1 MNSSGFVILPGSKSG
16 TSVRLKAKTVREL
29 RLEKVQLEME
39 NKEMEKKLRQLQSN
53 MSREKEERK
62 KSSAYH
68 WKSGQAGPMTIQAR
82 VLSQS
87 KEKNNK
93 VSSGKVK
100 LQILKEQMKEPVKE
114 PFKHGMSNSVAH
126 EKSEVK
132 ELACGQC
139 ETKSRLLTEA
149 NMHFGKLE
157 VVHHFTNE
165 VNLNESKIN
174 HEEKKVNC
182 KHQVTSNRFS
192 SLPVSVSSAE
202 ELFSESAW
210 TGLDDQDKGLLLNGT
225 FNEEESAKSF
235 QEALIRWRNGSCDH
249 RKEQH
254 AGKVLSESVGI
265 CEVQTNLTS
274 VKERFQIQFKEGGLS
289 YVEKLLL
296 KKYRRAAVDEI
307 SGSCIKDL
315 RPMQTQ
321 TVPHQAVIGGGEKGD
336 DDDDDVN
343 DLTVEEV
350 KRYWTSVFRELVPKT
365 VPETVPESAEPTL
378 KIEFLDDS
386 YCTNLEESCNFLV
399 TEAGAIEMN
408 NQRKT
413 EPLEE
418 FESFPAVASQNN
430 TLLDFLPEET
440 VGTMRKSSCHLT
452 ATADTP
458 YLLHLPL
465 DRYPVSSEE
474 ILHEK
479 MVVCSVLERNAE
491 QKDTIELKTAGRSL
505 SSCKLPEK
513 TSDPSELMSNN
524 YLFEIQL
531 QKNDKDS
538 QELDGGC
545 NSQSLVMPV
554 ITTSSADV
562 SKIQKSASPQYR
574 GLEGF
579 FVVGVNPKQV
589 TLEASSSLPADSS
602 AMKRSIPFPGHKKW
616 VADRSLS
623 ECADDSV
630 VQGVIESQ
638 LNRSSSGLET
648 QNRISPLM
656 VVCRSYSGNESKRP
670 HSADMLQH
678 KLTRSCPKNIQPRPK
693 SSPMQTFRVDGE
705 IPKHEC
711 IDVTKQDEDH
721 WKYIADQ
728 EALLTLEKELQSY
741 ASSQEKLY
749 SLTSEDVT
757 SSSRC
762 LRKICGNVTDFH
774 KNLELKDQNRDD
786 IPGGCDEGQMGDKE
800 EILEDKRQVLALQ

>member
-100 LQILKEQMKEPVKE
+100 LQILKEQTKEPVKE

-235 QEALIRWRNGSCDH
+235 QEALIQWRNGSCDH

-296 KKYRRAAVDEI
+296 KKYRRAAVDKI

-321 TVPHQAVIGGGEKGD
+321 TVPHQAMIGGGEKGD

-418 FESFPAVASQNN
+418 FE
-430 TLLDFLPEET
+430 
-440 VGTMRKSSCHLT
+440 
-452 ATADTP
+452 
-458 YLLHLPL
+458 
-465 DRYPVSSEE
+465 RYPVSSEE

-554 ITTSSADV
+554 ITTSSALQDV

-786 IPGGCDEGQMGDKE
+786 MPGGCDEGQMDDKE

>member
-87 KEKNNK
+87 KEKSNK

-100 LQILKEQMKEPVKE
+100 LQILKEQTKEPVKE
-114 PFKHGMSNSVAH
+114 PFKHEMSNSVAH

-132 ELACGQC
+132 ELACEQC
-139 ETKSRLLTEA
+139 ETKSTLL
-149 NMHFGKLE
+149 
-157 VVHHFTNE
+157 
-165 VNLNESKIN
+165 
-174 HEEKKVNC
+174 
-182 KHQVTSNRFS
+182 
-192 SLPVSVSSAE
+192 
-202 ELFSESAW
+202 ELSSESAW
-210 TGLDDQDKGLLLNGT
+210 TGLDNQDKGLLLNGT

-235 QEALIRWRNGSCDH
+235 QEALIQWRNGSCDH

-254 AGKVLSESVGI
+254 AGKVLTESVGI

-274 VKERFQIQFKEGGLS
+274 VKERFQIQFKAGGLS
-289 YVEKLLL
+289 YMEKLLL

-321 TVPHQAVIGGGEKGD
+321 TVPHQAVIGGGEKG
-336 DDDDDVN
+336 DDDDVN

-386 YCTNLEESCNFLV
+386 YCTDLEESCNFLV

-430 TLLDFLPEET
+430 TLLDLLPEET
-440 VGTMRKSSCHLT
+440 VGRMRKSLCHLT

-458 YLLHLPL
+458 YLLHLSL
-465 DRYPVSSEE
+465 DRNPVSSEE

-554 ITTSSADV
+554 ITTSSALQDV
-562 SKIQKSASPQYR
+562 SKIQKSASPRYR

-589 TLEASSSLPADSS
+589 MLEASFSLPADSS

-630 VQGVIESQ
+630 VQGVVESQ

-656 VVCRSYSGNESKRP
+656 VVCRSYSGNDSKRP

-678 KLTRSCPKNIQPRPK
+678 KLTRNCPKNIQPRPK
-693 SSPMQTFRVDGE
+693 SSPMHMFRVDTE

-762 LRKICGNVTDFH
+762 LRKIYGNITDFH

-786 IPGGCDEGQMGDKE
+786 IPGGCDEGQMDDKE

>member
-1 MNSSGFVILPGSKSG
+1 MNSNGFVILPGSKSG

-68 WKSGQAGPMTIQAR
+68 WKTGQAGPMTIQAR

-93 VSSGKVK
+93 VSLGKVK

-114 PFKHGMSNSVAH
+114 PFKHEMSNSVAH

-139 ETKSRLLTEA
+139 ETKSGLLTEA

-182 KHQVTSNRFS
+182 KHQVTSNKFS

-235 QEALIRWRNGSCDH
+235 HEALIQWRNGSCDH

-254 AGKVLSESVGI
+254 AESVGI
-265 CEVQTNLTS
+265 CEVQTNLTI
-274 VKERFQIQFKEGGLS
+274 VKEHVQIQFKEGGLS
-289 YVEKLLL
+289 YMEKLLL
-296 KKYRRAAVDEI
+296 KKYRRTAVDEI

-321 TVPHQAVIGGGEKGD
+321 TVSHQAVAGGGEKG
-336 DDDDDVN
+336 DDDDVN

-350 KRYWTSVFRELVPKT
+350 KRYWTSVFREQVTK
-365 VPETVPESAEPTL
+365 TVPESAEPTL

-386 YCTNLEESCNFLV
+386 YCTDLEESCNFLV

-413 EPLEE
+413 ETLEE
-418 FESFPAVASQNN
+418 FERYEKYRDNLGPAVAGQNN
-430 TLLDFLPEET
+430 TLLDLLPEET

-458 YLLHLPL
+458 YLLHLPI
-465 DRYPVSSEE
+465 DRNPVSSKE
-474 ILHEK
+474 IL
-479 MVVCSVLERNAE
+479 
-491 QKDTIELKTAGRSL
+491 QGR
-505 SSCKLPEK
+505 
-513 TSDPSELMSNN
+513 
-524 YLFEIQL
+524 
-531 QKNDKDS
+531 
-538 QELDGGC
+538 
-545 NSQSLVMPV
+545 
-554 ITTSSADV
+554 
-562 SKIQKSASPQYR
+562 
-574 GLEGF
+574 
-579 FVVGVNPKQV
+579 
-589 TLEASSSLPADSS
+589 
-602 AMKRSIPFPGHKKW
+602 KKW
-616 VADRSLS
+616 VAARSLS
-623 ECADDSV
+623 EYADDSV

-656 VVCRSYSGNESKRP
+656 VVCRSYSGNDSKRP
-670 HSADMLQH
+670 QSADMPH
-678 KLTRSCPKNIQPRPK
+678 YKLTRNCPKNIQPRPK
-693 SSPMQTFRVDGE
+693 SSPMHMFRVDTE

-762 LRKICGNVTDFH
+762 LKKIYGNVTDFH
-774 KNLELKDQNRDD
+774 RNLELKDHNRDD
-786 IPGGCDEGQMGDKE
+786 MSGGCDEGQMDDKE

>member
-1 MNSSGFVILPGSKSG
+1 MNSNGFVILPGSKSG

-82 VLSQS
+82 LLSQS

-100 LQILKEQMKEPVKE
+100 LQILKDQMKEPVKE
-114 PFKHGMSNSVAH
+114 PFKHEMSNSVPH

-139 ETKSRLLTEA
+139 ETKSALLTEA
-149 NMHFGKLE
+149 NMHFGNLE

-165 VNLNESKIN
+165 GNLNESKIN

-182 KHQVTSNRFS
+182 KHQVTSNKFS

-225 FNEEESAKSF
+225 FNEEESAKCF
-235 QEALIRWRNGSCDH
+235 QDALIQWRNGSCDH

-254 AGKVLSESVGI
+254 AGEVLSESVGI
-265 CEVQTNLTS
+265 CEVQTNLTT
-274 VKERFQIQFKEGGLS
+274 VKESVQIQFKDGGLS
-289 YVEKLLL
+289 YMEKLLL
-296 KKYRRAAVDEI
+296 KKYRRTAVDEI

-321 TVPHQAVIGGGEKGD
+321 AVSHQAVTGGGEKGD
-336 DDDDDVN
+336 DDSDVN

-350 KRYWTSVFRELVPKT
+350 KRYWTSVFREQ
-365 VPETVPESAEPTL
+365 VPETAPETAEPTL

-386 YCTNLEESCNFLV
+386 YCTGLEESCNFLV

-413 EPLEE
+413 EALKE
-418 FESFPAVASQNN
+418 FESFPAVAGQNN
-430 TLLDFLPEET
+430 TVLDLLLEET
-440 VGTMRKSSCHLT
+440 VGTMRKSSSHLS

-465 DRYPVSSEE
+465 DRNPVSSKE
-474 ILHEK
+474 ILQEK
-479 MVVCSVLERNAE
+479 MFVCSVLERNAE
-491 QKDTIELKTAGRSL
+491 QKDTIELKTVGRSL

-538 QELDGGC
+538 QELDGDC
-545 NSQSLVMPV
+545 NSQSLVMPI

-562 SKIQKSASPQYR
+562 ARIQKSASTKYR

-589 TLEASSSLPADSS
+589 MLEASSSLCADSS
-602 AMKRSIPFPGHKKW
+602 PTNRSIPFPGHKKW
-616 VADRSLS
+616 YADRSLS
-623 ECADDSV
+623 EYADDSV

-638 LNRSSSGLET
+638 LNRPSSGLET

-656 VVCRSYSGNESKRP
+656 VVCRSYSGNDSQRP
-670 HSADMLQH
+670 QSADMLQH
-678 KLTRSCPKNIQPRPK
+678 NLTRNRPKSIQPRPK
-693 SSPMQTFRVDGE
+693 SSPVHTFRVDTE

-711 IDVTKQDEDH
+711 TDVTKQDEDH

-749 SLTSEDVT
+749 SLISEDVT
-757 SSSRC
+757 SSSIY
-762 LRKICGNVTDFH
+762 LRKIHGNVTNFH
-774 KNLELKDQNRDD
+774 KNLELKDHNRDD
-786 IPGGCDEGQMGDKE
+786 MSGGCDEGQMDDKE
-800 EILEDKRQVLALQ
+800 EILEDKRQVLALK

>member
-1 MNSSGFVILPGSKSG
+1 MNSNGFVILPGSKSG

-68 WKSGQAGPMTIQAR
+68 WKTGQAGPMTIQAR

-93 VSSGKVK
+93 VSSGKVN
-100 LQILKEQMKEPVKE
+100 LQILREQMKEPVKE
-114 PFKHGMSNSVAH
+114 PFKHEMSNSVAH

-139 ETKSRLLTEA
+139 ETKSALLTEA

-182 KHQVTSNRFS
+182 KHQVTSNKFS

-235 QEALIRWRNGSCDH
+235 QEALIQWRNGSCDH

-254 AGKVLSESVGI
+254 AGEVLSESVGI
-265 CEVQTNLTS
+265 CEVQTNLTI
-274 VKERFQIQFKEGGLS
+274 VKEHVQIQFKEGGLS
-289 YVEKLLL
+289 YMEKLLL
-296 KKYRRAAVDEI
+296 KKYRRTPVDEI

-321 TVPHQAVIGGGEKGD
+321 TVSHQAVTGGGEKGD
-336 DDDDDVN
+336 EDDVN

-350 KRYWTSVFRELVPKT
+350 KRYWMSVFREQVPK
-365 VPETVPESAEPTL
+365 TVPESAEPTL

-386 YCTNLEESCNFLV
+386 YCTDLEESRNFLV

-418 FESFPAVASQNN
+418 FESCPAVAGQNN
-430 TLLDFLPEET
+430 TLLDLLPEET
-440 VGTMRKSSCHLT
+440 VGTMRKSSCLLT

-465 DRYPVSSEE
+465 DRNPVSSKE
-474 ILHEK
+474 ILQEK
-479 MVVCSVLERNAE
+479 MAVCSVLERNAE
-491 QKDTIELKTAGRSL
+491 QKDIIELKTAGRSL

-531 QKNDKDS
+531 QKNDNDS

-545 NSQSLVMPV
+545 NGQSLVMPV
-554 ITTSSADV
+554 ITTSSALQDGA
-562 SKIQKSASPQYR
+562 KRQKSASTQYR

-589 TLEASSSLPADSS
+589 MLEASSSLRADSS
-602 AMKRSIPFPGHKKW
+602 PMNRSTPFPGHKMW

-623 ECADDSV
+623 EYADDSV
-630 VQGVIESQ
+630 VRGVIESQ
-638 LNRSSSGLET
+638 SNRSSSGLET

-656 VVCRSYSGNESKRP
+656 VVCRSYSGNDSKRP
-670 HSADMLQH
+670 QSADMLH
-678 KLTRSCPKNIQPRPK
+678 YKLTRNCPKNIQPRPK
-693 SSPMQTFRVDGE
+693 SSPMRMFRVDTE

-762 LRKICGNVTDFH
+762 LKKIYGNVTDFH
-774 KNLELKDQNRDD
+774 RNLELKDHNRDD
-786 IPGGCDEGQMGDKE
+786 MSGGCDEGQMDDKE

>member
-39 NKEMEKKLRQLQSN
+39 NKEMEKKLRQLQSS

-68 WKSGQAGPMTIQAR
+68 WKSGQAGPMTIQAQ

-87 KEKNNK
+87 KERNNK

-114 PFKHGMSNSVAH
+114 PFKHEMSNSVAH

-139 ETKSRLLTEA
+139 ETKSALLTEA
-149 NMHFGKLE
+149 NMHFGKLK

-235 QEALIRWRNGSCDH
+235 QEALIQWRKGSCDH

-289 YVEKLLL
+289 YMEKLLL

-321 TVPHQAVIGGGEKGD
+321 TVPHQAAIGGSEKGD

-350 KRYWTSVFRELVPKT
+350 KRYWTSVFREPVPKT

-386 YCTNLEESCNFLV
+386 YCTDLEESCNFLV
-399 TEAGAIEMN
+399 TEAGAIETN

-430 TLLDFLPEET
+430 TLLDLLPEET

-452 ATADTP
+452 ATADTL

-465 DRYPVSSEE
+465 DRNPVSSEE
-474 ILHEK
+474 ILH
-479 MVVCSVLERNAE
+479 
-491 QKDTIELKTAGRSL
+491 G
-505 SSCKLPEK
+505 
-513 TSDPSELMSNN
+513 
-524 YLFEIQL
+524 Y
-531 QKNDKDS
+531 
-538 QELDGGC
+538 
-545 NSQSLVMPV
+545 
-554 ITTSSADV
+554 
-562 SKIQKSASPQYR
+562 
-574 GLEGF
+574 
-579 FVVGVNPKQV
+579 
-589 TLEASSSLPADSS
+589 
-602 AMKRSIPFPGHKKW
+602 KKW

-656 VVCRSYSGNESKRP
+656 VVCRSYSGNDSKRP

-678 KLTRSCPKNIQPRPK
+678 KLTRNCPNNIQPRPK
-693 SSPMQTFRVDGE
+693 SSPMHTFRVDTE

-762 LRKICGNVTDFH
+762 LRKIYGNITDFH

-786 IPGGCDEGQMGDKE
+786 MPGGCDEGQMDDKE
-800 EILEDKRQVLALQ
+800 EILEDKRQVLSLQ

>member
-1 MNSSGFVILPGSKSG
+1 MNSNGFVILPGSKSG

-29 RLEKVQLEME
+29 WLEKVQLEME

-62 KSSAYH
+62 KSSAYR
-68 WKSGQAGPMTIQAR
+68 WKTGQAGPMTIQAR

-114 PFKHGMSNSVAH
+114 PFKHEMSNSVAH

-132 ELACGQC
+132 DLVCGQC
-139 ETKSRLLTEA
+139 ETKSGLLTEA

-182 KHQVTSNRFS
+182 KHQ
-192 SLPVSVSSAE
+192 

-235 QEALIRWRNGSCDH
+235 HEALIQWRNGSCDH

-265 CEVQTNLTS
+265 CEVQTNLTI
-274 VKERFQIQFKEGGLS
+274 VKEHVQIQFKEGGLS
-289 YVEKLLL
+289 YMEKLLL
-296 KKYRRAAVDEI
+296 KKYRRTAVDEI

-315 RPMQTQ
+315 RPTQTQ
-321 TVPHQAVIGGGEKGD
+321 TVSHQAVAGGGEKG
-336 DDDDDVN
+336 DDDDVN

-350 KRYWTSVFRELVPKT
+350 KRYWTSVFREQVTK
-365 VPETVPESAEPTL
+365 TVPESAEPTL

-386 YCTNLEESCNFLV
+386 YCTDLEESCNFLV

-413 EPLEE
+413 ETLGE
-418 FESFPAVASQNN
+418 FESCPAVAGQNN
-430 TLLDFLPEET
+430 TLLDLLPEET

-458 YLLHLPL
+458 YLLHLPI
-465 DRYPVSSEE
+465 DRNPVSSKE
-474 ILHEK
+474 ILREK

-491 QKDTIELKTAGRSL
+491 QKDIVELKTAGRSL
-505 SSCKLPEK
+505 SSCKLLEK

-531 QKNDKDS
+531 QKNDNDS

-545 NSQSLVMPV
+545 NGQSLVMPV
-554 ITTSSADV
+554 ITTSSALQDGA
-562 SKIQKSASPQYR
+562 KRQKSASTQYR

-589 TLEASSSLPADSS
+589 MLEASSSQRADFSP
-602 AMKRSIPFPGHKKW
+602 MNRSTPFPGHKKW
-616 VADRSLS
+616 VAARSLS
-623 ECADDSV
+623 EYADDSV

-638 LNRSSSGLET
+638 SNRSSSGLET

-656 VVCRSYSGNESKRP
+656 VVCRSYSGNDSKRP
-670 HSADMLQH
+670 QSADMPH
-678 KLTRSCPKNIQPRPK
+678 YKLTRNCPKNIQPRPK
-693 SSPMQTFRVDGE
+693 SSPMHTFRVDTE

-762 LRKICGNVTDFH
+762 LKKIYGNVTDFH
-774 KNLELKDQNRDD
+774 RNLELKDHNRDD
-786 IPGGCDEGQMGDKE
+786 MSGGCDEGQMDDKE